1 MHNILL
7 TTFVQSGRKSIRY
20 VLRPLYR
27 LASAISIGAIAP
39 LYKQEVSSLI
49 KSVEVYYR
57 SCACYCARALQAR
70 RGCRELCWPHP
81 PATGYVV
88 YGVFGMALCWSTQ
101 GGKRANVDN
110 HLFFVILLV

>member
-1 MHNILL
+1 MQALLVHNILL

-39 LYKQEVSSLI
+39 LYKQEVSSHI

-57 SCACYCARALQAR
+57 SCACHCARALQAR

-81 PATGYVV
+81 PATGFVV
-88 YGVFGMALCWSTQ
+88 YGVFGMAICWSTQ

-110 HLFFVILLV
+110 H